1 MIVFTG
7 RRRAMDKRGNV
18 LIVLGICIL
27 ISLLSSC
34 TPTGPCY
41 IQPNTPL
48 TAYRLPDPTSDVFGS
63 FPPVDTYRALARTAD
78 GWVGFDPGIAQAG
91 NIGLAHHRWVQFNA
105 YVSSS
110 CLDSVDLVTLA
121 DVMVD
126 MAASGH

>member
-1 MIVFTG
+1 MN
-7 RRRAMDKRGNV
+7 RRGFL
-18 LIVLGICIL
+18 LIVLAL
-27 ISLLSSC
+27 IAPCVLLAAC
-34 TPTGPCY
+34 TPSGPCY

-48 TAYRLPDPTSDVFGS
+48 TAYRLPDATSDVFGS
-63 FPPVDTYRALARTAD
+63 FPPVDTYEALARTAD

-105 YVSSS
+105 FVSTS
-110 CLDSVDLVTLA
+110 CLNAVDLVTLE

>member
-1 MIVFTG
+1 MY
-7 RRRAMDKRGNV
+7 KRGIV
-18 LIVLGICIL
+18 LIVTVVLVL
-27 ISLLSSC
+27 SVLLAAC
-34 TPTGPCY
+34 TPSGPCY

-48 TAYRLPDPTSDVFGS
+48 TAYRLPDATSDVFGS
-63 FPPVDTYRALARTAD
+63 YPPTDTYRALAWTAD
-78 GWVGFDPGIAQAG
+78 GWVGFDPGVAQAG

-105 YVSSS
+105 FVSSS